1 MAEHILHDSMCPMKW
16 KCINECR
23 LLTIG
28 KKEVTVGKGR
38 VVVGRA

>member
-1 MAEHILHDSMCPMKW
+1 MCPTKW
-16 KCINECR
+16 KCKNECR

-28 KKEVTVGKGR
+28 KIEVIVGKGR